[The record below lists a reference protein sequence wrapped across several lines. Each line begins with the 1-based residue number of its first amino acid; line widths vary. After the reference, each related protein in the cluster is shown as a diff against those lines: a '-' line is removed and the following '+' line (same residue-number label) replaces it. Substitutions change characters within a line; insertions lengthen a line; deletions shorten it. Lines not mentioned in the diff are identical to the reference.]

1 MNKNLLL
8 GTVLLVAMSAYPQD
22 AKQTKPS
29 GFINKQ
35 INREE
40 IIDKEVQ
47 NSPISKINFP
57 LRKNKIKPNSKIASI
72 SCSRFTGSMNA
83 IGLLV
88 SAANSLCYNPGPN
101 IISFAH
107 RKSPTYTPTA
117 NGNSGTQVFMLS
129 NNLGVSWDST
139 CHWANATDWARYPQG
154 GVYNPLGNTTYTNA
168 YVVGMGPYTQ
178 TAGGWFGNWYA
189 SKKIT
194 SPGNNT
200 PGADMQSMLNTSL
213 PVPVKVHHF
222 SRYGFSS
229 IDGGY
234 VRSMAGIL
242 NDPAG
247 GAAYGARG
255 GMMVKGLF
263 TAGTF
268 TWSTDSF
275 APPVSVT
282 TANVRNVQAT
292 PLQAWDE
299 NGVVGYVIIY
309 GCRAGAP
316 VSQNGYQPIVYKT
329 TNSGASWSL
338 LPNNDFT
345 TPAFKGLTDRLYP
358 INTNSNVIVPQFSNG
373 EGWDATVDVNGNL
386 HIVTTVV
393 GSYSSNTD
401 SLGYSYQFAIGGE
414 NYSYDYGAYGYP
426 TIYDFYTMS
435 GGGWNYLIVDS
446 MLSEG
451 PSGASGQAGYASN
464 PWISGTAK
472 LYLDARI
479 QISRTTDAKKIY
491 YSWTASDPSVAGN
504 NWNIYPNIRVRGYDV
519 VLDKVSPTY
528 SVTDGCLCPGFNG
541 VDGLAYWHY
550 MSDKAV
556 GSSTACVEMPF
567 TASNNPTTNGDIAVD
582 HYYLKG
588 QLICANSFTIPPFR
602 PTGVAAISNTNPS
615 TEVNAYPNP
624 ASQAATI
631 SVGLKDAKDFELSLY
646 NSIGQQVIATI
657 KINGKPGSND
667 VFVDLSKL
675 NSGIYFYSVK
685 TDNSVVTKKLIIE

>member
-1 MNKNLLL
+1 MNKLLLL
-8 GTVLLVAMSAYPQD
+8 GSAFIVTIGAYSQNG
-22 AKQTKPS
+22 KQTKPS

-35 INREE
+35 IEREIAIE
-40 IIDKEVQ
+40 KEVQ
-47 NSPISKINFP
+47 NNPLSITIARSK
-57 LRKNKIKPNSKIASI
+57 KNTIKSNAKTTAIT
-72 SCSRFTGSMNA
+72 CMRFTGSMNA

-107 RKSPTYTPTA
+107 RKSPTYTPAA
-117 NGNSGTQVFMLS
+117 NGNSGSQVFMLS
-129 NNLGVSWDST
+129 NNLGATWDST

-154 GVYNPLGNTTYTNA
+154 GVYNPAGNTTYTNA

-200 PGADMQSMLNTSL
+200 PGTDQQSMLNTSL
-213 PVPVKVHHF
+213 PGGVKVHHF
-222 SRYGFSS
+222 SRYAFSS

-234 VRSMAGIL
+234 VRSMAGLL

-255 GMMVKGLF
+255 GMMAKGLF
-263 TAGTF
+263 TAGSF
-268 TWSTDSF
+268 TWTTDSF

-282 TANVRNVQAT
+282 TAGVKNVQAT
-292 PLQAWDE
+292 PLQAWDA
-299 NGVVGYVIIY
+299 NGVTGYVILY
-309 GCRAGAP
+309 GCRAGVP
-316 VSQNGYQPIVYKT
+316 TSQKGYQPIVYKT
-329 TNSGASWSL
+329 TNSGASWAL
-338 LPNNDFT
+338 LPSQDFT
-345 TPAFKGLTDRLYP
+345 GPSFRGLTDRIYP
-358 INTNSNVIVPQFSNG
+358 TASNTNVIVPQFSNG

-393 GSYSSNTD
+393 GSYSSDTD
-401 SLGYSYQFAIGGE
+401 SLGYAFQFAIGGE
-414 NYSYDYGAYGYP
+414 NYSYDYATYGYP

-435 GGGWNYLIVDS
+435 GGGWNYMIVDS

-451 PSGASGQAGYASN
+451 PSGASGQPGYAAN
-464 PWISGTAK
+464 PWTSGTAK

-479 QISRTTDAKKIY
+479 QISRTADAKKIY
-491 YSWTASDPSVAGN
+491 YSWTASEPSVAGN
-504 NWNIYPNIRVRGYDV
+504 NWNVFPNIRVRGYDV
-519 VLDKVSPTY
+519 LIDKVTPTY
-528 SVTDGCLCPGFNG
+528 SVTDGSTCPGFTG
-541 VDGLAYWHY
+541 VDGLAFWHY
-550 MSDKAV
+550 MCDRAI
-556 GSSTACVEMPF
+556 GSSTACVDMPF
-567 TASNNPTTNGDIAVD
+567 TASNNVTNNGDIPVD

-588 QLICANSFTIPPFR
+588 QTICANAFTITPFR
-602 PTGVAAISNTNPS
+602 PTGVTAISNTSPS
-615 TEVNAYPNP
+615 TEVNIYPNP
-624 ASQAATI
+624 ASHAATI
-631 SVGLKDAKDFELSLY
+631 SVGLKDAKDFDISLY

-657 KINGKPGSND
+657 KINGKPGLND

-675 NSGIYFYSVK
+675 NSGMYFYLVK